1 MCGNYSP
8 TNAVTRSLNAVTRS
22 PRKGSSKKKLIFRRK
37 LHFNLVLDDV
47 FLPVNHEPPFL

>member
-1 MCGNYSP
+1 MCGNYSL
-8 TNAVTRSLNAVTRS
+8 TNAVTRS

>member
-8 TNAVTRSLNAVTRS
+8 TNAVTRGLNAVTRS
-22 PRKGSSKKKLIFRRK
+22 PRKGSNKKINFCRK